1 MVKKDIHPHA
11 RPIALKGGGELA
23 FLLIHGYTGSPTDF
37 NGLPAFLEKNLQAS
51 VYAPLLPGH
60 GTVVEDL
67 VGLTKDDFIK
77 SAEQELEHL
86 LSKHKKVIV
95 GGHSFGGQIALHL
108 SARYPVHGVVVT
120 AAPVKPAILLTI
132 PWLYEVYKFLFR
144 KKFFNKS
151 HSKEQIQA
159 RRNASSFS
167 YDKMPAYGLRLILD
181 MNKDLKKILK
191 NTTSPMLSFYVKKDG
206 VADAESGA
214 EIERLISSVEKRT
227 HTLDSLEHGV
237 FFTEDAP
244 QIYQEVVEFFK
255 DR

>member
-11 RPIALKGGGELA
+11 QPIARKGKGDLA

-37 NGLPAFLEKNLQAS
+37 NGLPEFLEKNLQAS

-77 SAEQELEHL
+77 SAEQELEKL
-86 LSKHKKVIV
+86 LKKYKKVIV

-108 SARYPVHGVVVT
+108 GSRYPVHGVVVT
-120 AAPVKPAILLTI
+120 AAPLKPAILLTI
-132 PWLYEVYKFLFR
+132 PGLYEVYKFLFR
-144 KKFFNKS
+144 KKFFNKA

-167 YDKMPAYGLRLILD
+167 YDQMPAYGLRLILD
-181 MNKDLKKILK
+181 MNKDLIQILK
-191 NTTSPMLSFYVKKDG
+191 NTTSPILSFYVKKDG
-206 VADAESGA
+206 VSDAESGE
-214 EIERLISSVEKRT
+214 EICKLVSSQEKRT
-227 HTLDSLEHGV
+227 HILDSLEHGV
-237 FFTEDAP
+237 FFTDDAP